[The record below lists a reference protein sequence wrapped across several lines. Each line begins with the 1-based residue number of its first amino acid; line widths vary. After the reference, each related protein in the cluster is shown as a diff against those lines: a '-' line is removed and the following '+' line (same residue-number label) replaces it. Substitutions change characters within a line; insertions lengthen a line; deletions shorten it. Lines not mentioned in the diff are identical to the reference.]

1 MANSNSVLNKLYA
14 TPEDRLDTILDRS
27 HVTFWRRLRKAK
39 PANITDPY
47 EIAKYVLDEFGVE
60 LAVTIG
66 EFGSIG
72 YAPEAQIVD
81 EQKYLLFL
89 LKYQS

>member
-1 MANSNSVLNKLYA
+1 MDKDDSLKNLYT
-14 TPEDRLDTILDRS
+14 TPDDRMDTILDRS
-27 HVTFWRRLRKAK
+27 HVTFWRCLRRAK
-39 PANITDPY
+39 PANITDPF
-47 EIAKYVLDEFGVE
+47 EIANYVLDEFGVE

-66 EFGSIG
+66 EFGGIG

-81 EQKYLLFL
+81 EQKYLMFL